1 MGNKPGRPKNQTAR
15 REALV
20 DAAGRAIAERG
31 LEGLRI
37 KDIAAEAGMS
47 AGSVLYYYPEMG
59 ELVLEVHRGAV
70 ERYLA
75 ARQKAADGVDGATG
89 AAGAAARLRAL
100 VGSGLPG
107 GSGDAVHGL
116 LFELHR
122 RADRSSGHATLM
134 ASLFAREVALYATVL
149 EVGAAVGE
157 FTLTEPVTDLARNLV
172 ALEDGYGLH
181 IVSRNAELTPD
192 VARRL
197 LLGYARTVTGCP
209 EL

>member
-1 MGNKPGRPKNQTAR
+1 MRNKPGRPKNQTAR

-47 AGSVLYYYPEMG
+47 AGSVLYYYPEMD

-75 ARQKAADGVDGATG
+75 ARQGAVDGATG
-89 AAGAAARLRAL
+89 AVARLRAL

-157 FTLTEPVTDLARNLV
+157 FTLTEPVADLARNLV

>member
-20 DAAGRAIAERG
+20 DAAGRAITERG

-47 AGSVLYYYPEMG
+47 AGSVLYYYPEMD

-75 ARQKAADGVDGATG
+75 ARQGAVDGATG
-89 AAGAAARLRAL
+89 AVARLRAL

-157 FTLTEPVTDLARNLV
+157 FTLTEPVADLARNLV

>member
-47 AGSVLYYYPEMG
+47 AGSVLYYYPEMD

-75 ARQKAADGVDGATG
+75 ARQGAVDGATG
-89 AAGAAARLRAL
+89 AVARLRAL

>member
-20 DAAGRAIAERG
+20 DAAGRAISERG

-47 AGSVLYYYPEMG
+47 AGSVLYYYPEMD

-75 ARQKAADGVDGATG
+75 ARQGAVDGAT
-89 AAGAAARLRAL
+89 GAAARLRAL

-134 ASLFAREVALYATVL
+134 ASLFAREVALYATAL

-157 FTLTEPVTDLARNLV
+157 FTLTAPVSDLARTLV

-197 LLGYARTVTGCP
+197 LLGYARTVTGCS

>member
-47 AGSVLYYYPEMG
+47 AGSVLYYYPEMD

-75 ARQKAADGVDGATG
+75 ARQGAVDGAT
-89 AAGAAARLRAL
+89 GAAARLRAL

-134 ASLFAREVALYATVL
+134 ASLFAREVALYSTVL

-157 FTLTEPVTDLARNLV
+157 FTLTEPVADLARNLV

>member
-47 AGSVLYYYPEMG
+47 AGSVLYYYPEMD

-75 ARQKAADGVDGATG
+75 ARQGAVDGAT
-89 AAGAAARLRAL
+89 GAAARLRAL

-149 EVGAAVGE
+149 EVGSAVGE